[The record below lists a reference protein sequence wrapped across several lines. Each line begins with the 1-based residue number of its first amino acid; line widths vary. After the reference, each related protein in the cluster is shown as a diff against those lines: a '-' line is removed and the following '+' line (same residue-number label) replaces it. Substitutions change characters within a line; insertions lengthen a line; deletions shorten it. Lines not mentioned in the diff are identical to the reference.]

1 MGKSVENLS
10 LVEKVGQMFIVGI
23 SGTSP
28 NEELIELIQKYKI
41 GGVILDNNN
50 IESVEQLQKLIN
62 TLKST
67 NAGNEIPLYITIS
80 QENGRENKLPKEI
93 RKLPSI
99 KYVAESSDKNLIYEY
114 SKITSDV
121 LKKLGFNMNLC
132 PVLDLGGSVSG
143 KELGDRCVSSNPTI
157 VGSYGMQ
164 MVNAIK
170 DSGIIPVP
178 KYFPGH
184 STTKTRSDFIIPYT
198 RKSISKLELLDISP
212 FKYLMENGMDAMLVG
227 HINLT
232 KMNLFAPATMSYK
245 IITRLIRNKYG
256 YEGIVISD
264 DLCNLSVDIQYGIK
278 TSTRKAILAGNDI
291 VIISDQSKVKNVLED
306 IVKQIKNGNIDEKQI
321 NQRVQRVIDM
331 KEKYKIEDKEVENF
345 NIDENNKVIEE
356 AISKIVK

>member
-1 MGKSVENLS
+1 MKKSVENLS

-23 SGTSP
+23 NGTNL
-28 NEELIELIQKYKI
+28 NEELVELIQKYKI
-41 GGVILDNNN
+41 GGVILDNKN
-50 IESVEQLQKLIN
+50 IEDVNQLQNLLN
-62 TLKST
+62 ALKST
-67 NAGNEIPLYITIS
+67 NVGNEIPLYIAIS

-114 SKITSDV
+114 SKITADI

-143 KELGDRCVSSNPTI
+143 KELGDRCISYNPTI

-170 DSGIIPVP
+170 ENGIIPVP

-184 STTKTRSDFIIPYT
+184 STTKTRSDFIIPYS
-198 RKSISKLELLDISP
+198 RKSISKLENLDISP
-212 FKYLMENGMDAMLVG
+212 FKYLMENGMDVMLVG

-245 IITRLIRNKYG
+245 IITRLLRNKYN
-256 YEGIVISD
+256 YEGIVMSD

-291 VIISDQSKVKNVLED
+291 VIISDQSKVKNVIED
-306 IVKQIKNGNIDEKQI
+306 ITKQIRNGNIDEKQI
-321 NQRVQRVIDM
+321 NQRVQRIIDN
-331 KEKYKIEDKEVENF
+331 KEKYNILDKETEAF
-345 NIDENNKVIEE
+345 DIDENNKMIEE
-356 AISKIVK
+356 IITKIIR